1 MRMRIPSLIFIVALL
16 VGLPPAHGQ
25 IVFSNDFET
34 GTSGFVA
41 SGSLTGLT
49 RVSLPTDSVG
59 MGSSNQSMWL
69 GKLGDGVAK
78 SGSSDEIV
86 TLSLSGLTA
95 GNLHSVSFDLLIGAS
110 WDGAAGGYG
119 PDSWRFTVDGTR
131 LVDTIFS
138 DWTGS
143 NFGAYSPQ
151 RYTDTSYTSPS
162 GPDVAG
168 FTGSDAHWTANAG
181 GNYANDYAI
190 YYFGHGVGNPVLTFI
205 ASGTTTSLEFA
216 RYGATTDSPD
226 EYWALDNV
234 VVAAIPE
241 PAVCAIWVGL
251 GGLAFAGWR
260 RRRAVDCVSGRQ
272 YYADHAVLVCAK
284 FFPNLL
290 RNDARC
296 HTPDHSDELAAR
308 CG

>member
-1 MRMRIPSLIFIVALL
+1 MVASIDRPAGRFITIPHAPPQKIMRMRIPSLIFTVALL

-41 SGSLTGLT
+41 SGSLTWLT

-95 GNLHSVSFDLLIGAS
+95 GNLHSVSFDLLIGGS
-110 WDGAAGGYG
+110 WDGAVGGYG

-168 FTGSDAHWTANAG
+168 FTGSDAHWTANARELRQRLRDLLFWPRSG
-181 GNYANDYAI
+181 QPRADLHSERHDDLA
-190 YYFGHGVGNPVLTFI
+190 GVRPL
-205 ASGTTTSLEFA
+205 
-216 RYGATTDSPD
+216 
-226 EYWALDNV
+226 
-234 VVAAIPE
+234 
-241 PAVCAIWVGL
+241 
-251 GGLAFAGWR
+251 
-260 RRRAVDCVSGRQ
+260 
-272 YYADHAVLVCAK
+272 
-284 FFPNLL
+284 
-290 RNDARC
+290 RC
-296 HTPDHSDELAAR
+296 HDR
-308 CG
+308 Q